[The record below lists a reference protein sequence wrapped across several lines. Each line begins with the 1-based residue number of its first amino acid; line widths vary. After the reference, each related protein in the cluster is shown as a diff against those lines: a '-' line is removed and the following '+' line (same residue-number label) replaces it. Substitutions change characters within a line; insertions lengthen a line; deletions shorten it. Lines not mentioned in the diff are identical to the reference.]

1 MRWAL
6 WAVLV
11 GVALALATVFPGRS
25 SEPPAQRSP
34 MVEPTPTPRAVIW
47 VLVGGGAILALS
59 LGGTILLQRR
69 LIERTREMVLLN
81 TRLQNEIGERT
92 RAEGDAVLAMQR
104 LRDGIE
110 SIPGGFVLFDA
121 DDRLVM
127 CNSRYRE
134 ALAPASERF
143 VPGTPFEDVIRLIAE
158 SGRYADTPAIG
169 IDEHVRRRVAIY
181 RQNKERGE
189 GTEVHQL
196 SDGRWI
202 ENHEYRTREGGMVL
216 IRTDI
221 TARKKSE
228 SELRE
233 SQQVLR
239 AVIDSVP
246 ALINAKD
253 RTLRYVF
260 LNKYQ
265 AELYGTTPDEAVGK
279 TGPEVMGSSYHA
291 MIEAAERGVLATGRP
306 KINYED
312 RQRDAAGNE
321 HVFLKTKVT
330 IHDDNGVPT
339 YVVTVALD
347 ITDRKRWEE
356 ALIKAKEDAEL
367 ANRAKSQFLANVSHE
382 LRTPLNSIIGFS
394 EMMKMEKLGEIQSPR
409 HKEYIDDIYHSGLH
423 LLEVVNDILDL
434 AKIEAGETN
443 ANPREVDIA
452 ATVGSCL
459 RMLNERAKAKNIQID
474 LRSAHGFPRLLAD
487 PQHIR
492 QIVVNLLSNAVK
504 FTPDKGRVAIELL
517 LDNHQGI
524 VVKIADTGIG
534 IASHDIP
541 KVFQPFYQVA
551 DSLTRN
557 HEGTGLGLYLCKT
570 LAERNGATLAI
581 DSNLGKGTTVTLRFA
596 PDRTAAKPSA

>member
-1 MRWAL
+1 M
-6 WAVLV
+6 
-11 GVALALATVFPGRS
+11 ALAPAAAFASQS
-25 SEPPAQRSP
+25 SEPPAQTSRAAGP
-34 MVEPTPTPRAVIW
+34 IGTPHAVTW
-47 VLVGGGAILALS
+47 MLVGGGLVLALS
-59 LGGTILLQRR
+59 LGGTVLLQRR
-69 LIERTREMVLLN
+69 LVARTRETILLN
-81 TRLQNEIGERT
+81 TRLQKESGERT
-92 RAEGDAVLAMQR
+92 RAERDAVLAMQR
-104 LRDGIE
+104 LHDAVE

-143 VPGTPFEDVIRLIAE
+143 VPGTPFEEVIRLIAE
-158 SGRYADTPAIG
+158 SGRYADTPVIG
-169 IDEHVRRRVAIY
+169 TEEYVRRRVAIH
-181 RQNKERGE
+181 RQNKERGQ

-202 ENHEYRTREGGMVL
+202 ENHEYRTRDSGMVL

-239 AVIDSVP
+239 AVIDSIP

-253 RTLRYVF
+253 RNLRYVF

-265 AELYGTTPDEAVGK
+265 AELYGVTPEGAVGK
-279 TGPEVMGSSYHA
+279 TGREIMGPGYHA
-291 MIEAAERGVLATGRP
+291 MTEAADREVLVTGRP

-312 RQRDAAGNE
+312 RQLDAAGNE
-321 HVFLKTKVT
+321 HVFLKTKVP
-330 IHDDNGVPT
+330 IRDDNGVPT
-339 YVVTVALD
+339 HVVTVALD

-367 ANRAKSQFLANVSHE
+367 ANHAKSQFLANVSHE

-394 EMMKMEKLGEIQSPR
+394 EMIRMEKFGRIQSPR
-409 HKEYIDDIYHSGLH
+409 YKQYIDDIHHSGLH
-423 LLEVVNDILDL
+423 LLDVVNDILDL
-434 AKIEAGETN
+434 AKIEAGETS
-443 ANPREVDIA
+443 AHPQEVDVA
-452 ATVGSCL
+452 GAVGTCL
-459 RMLNERAKAKNIQID
+459 RMLNERAKAKNIRID
-474 LRSAHGFPRLLAD
+474 MKSTPGLPRLLAD
-487 PQHIR
+487 PQHVR
-492 QIVVNLLSNAVK
+492 QIIVNLLSNAVK
-504 FTPDKGRVAIELL
+504 FTPDAGRVAVDLL
-517 LDNHQGI
+517 LDEHQGI

-534 IASHDIP
+534 IAPHHIA
-541 KVFQPFYQVA
+541 KVFQPFFQVA

-581 DSNLGKGTTVTLRFA
+581 DSALGKGTMVTLRFA
-596 PDRTAAKPSA
+596 PDRTVARRPT